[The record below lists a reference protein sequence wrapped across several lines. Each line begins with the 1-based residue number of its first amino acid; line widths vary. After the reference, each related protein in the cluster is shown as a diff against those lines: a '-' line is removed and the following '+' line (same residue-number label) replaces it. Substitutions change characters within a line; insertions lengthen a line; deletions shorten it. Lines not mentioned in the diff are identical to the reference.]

1 MRFGTYLGRRNCMP
15 TYSSKNTQQK
25 TAMCFFCKCLAF
37 SKGKLRTHRKK
48 YSYHSLLAWP
58 QENVLYLSTNNAECG
73 GKRLFQSSDFRAF
86 SSAILE
92 TKKTLGTRL
101 EIDVFSLYV
110 LFSQQRSQGN
120 LTLCLFIN
128 SAYIHMHVNKTKF
141 ERNNSLE
148 YYHMTCIG
156 KTKHTS

>member
-1 MRFGTYLGRRNCMP
+1 MCFGTYLGRRNCMP
-15 TYSSKNTQQK
+15 TYSSKNWLYKKQQCVSSVNVWHFRKENWDPTVKSIHIILFWPDARK
-25 TAMCFFCKCLAF
+25 TSFI
-37 SKGKLRTHRKK
+37 
-48 YSYHSLLAWP
+48 
-58 QENVLYLSTNNAECG
+58 YLHG
-73 GKRLFQSSDFRAF
+73 GKREFQSSDFRAL
-86 SSAILE
+86 SSAVSE

-101 EIDVFSLYV
+101 EIDLFSLYV

-141 ERNNSLE
+141 ERNSSLE

>member
-1 MRFGTYLGRRNCMP
+1 MRFGTYLGRRNACRRTQVKILNKKQQCVSSVNAWHFRKENWEP
-15 TYSSKNTQQK
+15 TVKSIHII
-25 TAMCFFCKCLAF
+25 L
-37 SKGKLRTHRKK
+37 
-48 YSYHSLLAWP
+48 LLAWP

-73 GKRLFQSSDFRAF
+73 GKRLFQSSDFRPF

-101 EIDVFSLYV
+101 EIDLFSLYV

-128 SAYIHMHVNKTKF
+128 SAYMHMHVNKTKF
-141 ERNNSLE
+141 ERNSSLE